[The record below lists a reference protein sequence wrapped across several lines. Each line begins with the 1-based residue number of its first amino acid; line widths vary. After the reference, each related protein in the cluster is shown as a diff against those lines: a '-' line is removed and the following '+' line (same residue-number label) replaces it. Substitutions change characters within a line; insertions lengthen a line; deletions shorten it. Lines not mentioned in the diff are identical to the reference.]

1 MPHLGHAIVLVIA
14 EVIAGVLVLTDV
26 AIGVLATSSHSAG
39 ACVVTGEGADMHTVC
54 DIDPDEPANII
65 FFCALE
71 LTQAAPQRFCL
82 NENARENMWSMSA
95 TFDTSHFEM
104 SISNNAAR

>member
-39 ACVVTGEGADMHTVC
+39 T
-54 DIDPDEPANII
+54 ID
-65 FFCALE
+65 
-71 LTQAAPQRFCL
+71 
-82 NENARENMWSMSA
+82 
-95 TFDTSHFEM
+95 
-104 SISNNAAR
+104 